1 MKTGPNRS
9 RPADTPLES
18 STAAH
23 VLASDTPVE
32 VSVVIPCLN
41 EARTVGACIKKAQAA
56 FQEAGLAG
64 EVVVA
69 DNGST
74 DGSAGIAEQLGARV
88 VYAPVRGYGS
98 ALRKGI
104 EEARGAFVIMGDAD
118 GSHDFSEIPRF
129 VEQGRKGYQLVLGNR
144 FRGNI
149 KPGAMSWHHK
159 YIGNPV
165 LTAILNLFFGAGI
178 GDVYCGMRGFSPEL
192 YRRLDLR
199 TTGMEF
205 AVEFVL
211 KAAKARTPIAE
222 VPVTVWPDQRGRP
235 PHMRTFRDGWR
246 TVRLLLLCAPN
257 WLFLM
262 PGGWLMACGL
272 GVILWLLPGPE
283 CLGPACFDSRT
294 MLFGTLL
301 ALLGFHIISI
311 GLFAKLFS
319 FTEGLSGN
327 QPTLEKWLK
336 RVKLEHGLA
345 FGTILTVVGF
355 AGDVSIFWQWASAGF
370 GQLPSIRGA
379 VYWSLCLFLGI
390 EIIFSSFFLSMLG
403 ISRGTYIGDR
413 ETS

>member
-192 YRRLDLR
+192 YRRLDL
-199 TTGMEF
+199 
-205 AVEFVL
+205 
-211 KAAKARTPIAE
+211 
-222 VPVTVWPDQRGRP
+222 
-235 PHMRTFRDGWR
+235 
-246 TVRLLLLCAPN
+246 
-257 WLFLM
+257 